1 MIIMSISNS
10 NNAGPIRELSH
21 EYYPVFRGI
30 FLISYVFLLYGGC
43 LFIWRRVKVDYSTV
57 LHVTY
62 AHTYQVSVYNDRI
75 LPTYIRL
82 TTCSRPCLYMLS
94 YLPYVYNNNAY
105 IHT

>member
-1 MIIMSISNS
+1 MYIYMDRMFLVSMIIMSISNS

-62 AHTYQVSVYNDRI
+62 AHTYQVSGY
-75 LPTYIRL
+75 
-82 TTCSRPCLYMLS
+82 
-94 YLPYVYNNNAY
+94 
-105 IHT
+105 